1 MQGYHFNA
9 TTNVH
14 IRCELQKSNLPMNIP
29 ADQYQ
34 ISKNTVF
41 KWKNRNGQDDRSSRP
56 HTIHYSLSALEKE
69 IINSARRSSWLPL
82 EEITEVA
89 QQANPAALRIA
100 VYRTLRAAGLNKV
113 PQQEREKAKK
123 FKAYEPGY
131 LHIDVTYC
139 PKLDGVKWYLFV
151 AIDRAT
157 RLILYEL
164 YDAKTAENAEDFI
177 HKCLAF
183 FPFQI
188 THILTD
194 NGLELTNALLKSKNG
209 KPCAKPS
216 RVDGLCKKE
225 NIKHRLTKP
234 HTPKT
239 NGMVERANGII
250 KSSTIPKEQYANK
263 QSMEAHLLEFLVF
276 YILYRR
282 HGSLKRE
289 IGVKTPY
296 EAVEKPVVSKAEP
309 WYELKPEIF

>member
-1 MQGYHFNA
+1 M
-9 TTNVH
+9 
-14 IRCELQKSNLPMNIP
+14 
-29 ADQYQ
+29 
-34 ISKNTVF
+34 
-41 KWKNRNGQDDRSSRP
+41 
-56 HTIHYSLSALEKE
+56 
-69 IINSARRSSWLPL
+69 
-82 EEITEVA
+82 
-89 QQANPAALRIA
+89 
-100 VYRTLRAAGLNKV
+100 
-113 PQQEREKAKK
+113 
-123 FKAYEPGY
+123 
-131 LHIDVTYC
+131 
-139 PKLDGVKWYLFV
+139 KWYLFV

-194 NGLELTNALLKSKNG
+194 NGLEFTNALLKSKNG

-216 RVDGLCKKE
+216 RVDELCKKE

>member
-1 MQGYHFNA
+1 MDK
-9 TTNVH
+9 T
-14 IRCELQKSNLPMNIP
+14 
-29 ADQYQ
+29 
-34 ISKNTVF
+34 
-41 KWKNRNGQDDRSSRP
+41 
-56 HTIHYSLSALEKE
+56 
-69 IINSARRSSWLPL
+69 
-82 EEITEVA
+82 TEVPDLTPFITTFPLWKRKLLTP
-89 QQANPAALRIA
+89 PAEVHGYRWKKLRKWHSRRIRQHY
-100 VYRTLRAAGLNKV
+100 VSLCIELYG
-113 PQQEREKAKK
+113 QQEREKAKK
-123 FKAYEPGY
+123 FKTYEPGY

-194 NGLELTNALLKSKNG
+194 NGLEFTNALLKSKNG

-216 RVDGLCKKE
+216 RVDELCKKE
-225 NIKHRLTKP
+225 NIKHRLAKP

-276 YILYRR
+276 NILYRR
-282 HGSLKRE
+282 HGSLRRE
-289 IGVKTPY
+289 LGVKTPY
-296 EAVEKPVVSKAEP
+296 EAVEKPLVFKNKVVKWQRHFKSKQGSFIQQPCET
-309 WYELKPEIF
+309 